1 MNIPVNFL
9 IRPGTSR
16 RGAAA
21 GIYSTI
27 TACRITSRCAAHR
40 RLGAR
45 PLWITYMSRSLTERS
60 ANAAKLEAPLPHSSL
75 QHFSGWSM
83 PATSTR
89 KVTGNLSMRATS
101 TRGRMAGVGRA
112 VERRP

>member
-45 PLWITYMSRSLTERS
+45 PLWITNMSRSLTERS
-60 ANAAKLEAPLPHSSL
+60 ANAAKLEAPLPPEFPAAFQRL
-75 QHFSGWSM
+75 VDARNLNAEGDRKLVYARNLYEGANGGRWSC
-83 PATSTR
+83 S
-89 KVTGNLSMRATS
+89 
-101 TRGRMAGVGRA
+101 
-112 VERRP
+112 